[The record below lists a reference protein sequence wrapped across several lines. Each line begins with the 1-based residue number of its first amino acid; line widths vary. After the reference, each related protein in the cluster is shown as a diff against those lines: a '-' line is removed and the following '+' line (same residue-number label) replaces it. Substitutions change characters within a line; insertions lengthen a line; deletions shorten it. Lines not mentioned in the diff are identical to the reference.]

1 MFVEYACFQMVW
13 LSMNFIMLFSGN
25 NCEGFAVSCVT
36 HLGLLTNNVLRL
48 DYNLLRLK
56 QIC

>member
-1 MFVEYACFQMVW
+1 MVW